1 MDVSVLIPWR
11 GGDPQRERIFEYIL
25 ASWTAYSMKYGV
37 EVCVG
42 EDDPGGPFNCSRAQN
57 RAFKK
62 STGDILFMIGADTL
76 PDIGVLS
83 TAASCLR
90 DPSPQWVYTRA
101 GHGWVPLFE
110 KTAYYSEESTNRI
123 LQGANPDGEPFDY
136 ELPFCT
142 GPVAVTRSAYVAT
155 GGMDE
160 RFSGWGYED
169 AAFRQT
175 LAGLFGAPPALPSTA
190 RCLWHETGH
199 RNAVSPNEVLMRDYT
214 PLTEPVSTRAYL
226 DQRGSFL

>member
-11 GGDPQRERIFEYIL
+11 GGDPQRERVFEYVLMMWEKTGADI
-25 ASWTAYSMKYGV
+25 
-37 EVCVG
+37 CVG

-57 RAFKK
+57 RAFRLAKH
-62 STGDILFMIGADTL
+62 DRLMMIGADTV
-76 PDIGVLS
+76 PDFELV
-83 TAASCLR
+83 
-90 DPSPQWVYTRA
+90 QVVYNRLDTVD
-101 GHGWVPLFE
+101 WFPLFHE
-110 KTAYYSEESTNRI
+110 TAYYSQESTARI
-123 LQGANPDGEPFDY
+123 LSGAPRAAEPFEY
-136 ELPFCT
+136 VLPFCT
-142 GPVAVTRSAYVAT
+142 GPVALTRDAYVAT

-175 LAGLFGAPPALPSTA
+175 LAGLFGAPPAEPKTA
-190 RCLWHETGH
+190 RCLWHEVGH
-199 RNAVSPNEVLMRDYT
+199 RIAVSPNEVLMRDYT

>member
-11 GGDPQRERIFEYIL
+11 GGDPQRERIF
-25 ASWTAYSMKYGV
+25 AYVLDQWVQYPV
-37 EVCVG
+37 QVCVG
-42 EDDPGGPFNCSRAQN
+42 EDDPSGPFNCSRAQN
-57 RAFKK
+57 RAFKQAEH
-62 STGDILFMIGADTL
+62 DYLLMIGADTL
-76 PDIGVLS
+76 PPSLADISAVWE
-83 TAASCLR
+83 CLQ
-90 DPSPQWVYTRA
+90 DPAPQWRYTRS
-101 GHGWVPLFE
+101 GHGWLPLFAE
-110 KTAYYSEESTNRI
+110 TAYYSEESTNRI
-123 LQGANPDGEPFDY
+123 LSGADPAGEPFDY
-136 ELPFCT
+136 VLPFCT
-142 GPVAVTRSAYVAT
+142 GPVALTRDAYVAT

-175 LAGLFGAPPALPSTA
+175 LAGLFGAPPAMPSTA
-190 RCLWHETGH
+190 RCLWHEVGH

>member
-11 GGDPQRERIFEYIL
+11 GGDPQRERVFEYVL
-25 ASWTAYSMKYGV
+25 AQWAKV
-37 EVCVG
+37 PVQVCVG

-57 RAFKK
+57 RAFKQADRK
-62 STGDILFMIGADTL
+62 FLYMVGADTL
-76 PDIGVLS
+76 PDRNSVFFAQNLLS
-83 TAASCLR
+83 E
-90 DPSPQWVYTRA
+90 
-101 GHGWVPLFE
+101 PLHCPWLPVFAE
-110 KTAYYSEESTNRI
+110 TSYYSQESTNRI
-123 LQGANPDGEPFDY
+123 LLGADPADEPMDY
-136 ELPFCT
+136 TLPFCT
-142 GPVAVTRSAYVAT
+142 GPVALTRAAYVAT

-175 LAGLFGAPPALPSTA
+175 LAGLFGAPPALPSAA